1 MHKAPRGA
9 RPRDLG
15 RPDPFDFRTF
25 RTVRAFPTR
34 QKPKISATPRHLLG
48 HGPSNPASAV
58 ELIRPWV
65 ARRRSTRHEGFH
77 GSFLAYLRAQS
88 ALCCRRHRNPPT
100 TVITGP
106 QRPPRSDADSST
118 PSWA

>member
-34 QKPKISATPRHLLG
+34 PKPKISATPRHLLG

-65 ARRRSTRHEGFH
+65 ARRRSPRHEGFH
-77 GSFLAYLRAQS
+77 GSFWRICVPRVLSVAVA
-88 ALCCRRHRNPPT
+88 
-100 TVITGP
+100 TGIG
-106 QRPPRSDADSST
+106 RPP
-118 PSWA
+118 